1 MMGCFSLSFVLFS
14 CQNWVWSR
22 GLCTEVRQDGM
33 LIRVR
38 TKEKRTAQTTDVCFP
53 QICIEQG
60 ETRETG
66 KRALAVRSGG

>member
-1 MMGCFSLSFVLFS
+1 MEYGP
-14 CQNWVWSR
+14 R
-22 GLCTEVRQDGM
+22 R
-33 LIRVR
+33 
-38 TKEKRTAQTTDVCFP
+38 KEKAQTNDVCFP